1 MSKTSVNLREPGLTT
16 LTDLTG
22 RYLFRD
28 LAAGSYTI
36 SVQHE
41 AQTST
46 RAVRLGA
53 QPVDLTNVDFQISGT
68 GASDVLAPEAIRV
81 KP

>member
-1 MSKTSVNLREPGLTT
+1 V
-16 LTDLTG
+16 TDPLG

-36 SVQHE
+36 SVQTE
-41 AQTST
+41 AETSIRT
-46 RAVRLGA
+46 VRLGA
-53 QPVDLTNVDFQISGT
+53 QPVDLINVDLQIGRP
-68 GASDVLAPEAIRV
+68 VPPEVPAPAVVPV